1 MQTRLVTNV
10 EQLDMAE
17 EEGTKGALGLMPE
30 LQHQTI
36 LQL

>member
-1 MQTRLVTNV
+1 MQTQLVTNV

-17 EEGTKGALGLMPE
+17 EGTEGALGLMPE